1 MKEWRMDRLKGKVA
15 LVSGAAAGIGAAIAR
30 AYVSE
35 GAWVAVTD
43 IADERGRELVAT
55 LGRSSGYYRLD
66 VRQEAEW
73 STVID
78 HILRDHGKLDVVV
91 NNAGITGFEG
101 AMVPHDPEHA
111 ALEDWRAV
119 LATNLDGTFL
129 GCKHALRAMRSQQA
143 GSIINIS
150 SRSGLVGVPAAAA
163 YAASKA
169 AIRNHTK
176 TVALY
181 AAQQGWK
188 VRCNSIHP
196 AAILTPMWEPMLG
209 SGEDRE
215 LRMQAIVKDTPL
227 QRFGRVDEVAALAVL
242 LASDEATYITGS
254 ELNIDGGLLAGSA
267 ASPKRAADR
276 S

>member
-1 MKEWRMDRLKGKVA
+1 MDRLKGKVA

-30 AYVSE
+30 AFVSE

-43 IADERGRELVAT
+43 IADERGRELAAT
-55 LGRSSGYYRLD
+55 LGGSSEYYRLD

-73 STVID
+73 SAVLD
-78 HILRDHGKLDVVV
+78 HILHERGKLDVVV

-101 AMVPHDPEHA
+101 TPVPHDPEHS

-119 LATNLDGTFL
+119 LTTNLDGTFP
-129 GCKHALRAMRSQQA
+129 GCKYALRAMRSQQA

-181 AAQQGWK
+181 AAEQGWK

-209 SGEDRE
+209 SGEERE
-215 LRMQAIVKDTPL
+215 RRMQAIVKDTPL
-227 QRFGRVDEVAALAVL
+227 QRFGRADEVAALAVL
-242 LASDEATYITGS
+242 LASDEATYITGA

-267 ASPKRAADR
+267 ASPKRVGR